1 MNEQSRH
8 QTAVAD
14 TASASSASAGTGTS
28 ADQVNG
34 HDATHRDAAGQDAGQ
49 HDAGQHDA
57 AHHGAAHHEGRRHGD
72 TRARIQQV
80 ALELFAEHG
89 YDKTSLREIAER
101 LDVTKAALYYH
112 FKSKEDIVRSLV
124 EDYFGQIDALIA
136 WAKSRPRTPEARR
149 EILGRYVRI
158 VADGSDVFRMLHHNQ
173 AALASLDSA
182 KRRGELFR
190 ERMDALVDLLSDGP
204 GAPLRDQIRAASCL
218 MSLSYGA
225 MHYQD
230 RGASPAELKSAL
242 LDVAFELADLKS
254 EHAAPRA

>member
-1 MNEQSRH
+1 MDYND
-8 QTAVAD
+8 AD
-14 TASASSASAGTGTS
+14 
-28 ADQVNG
+28 
-34 HDATHRDAAGQDAGQ
+34 GQD
-49 HDAGQHDA
+49 
-57 AHHGAAHHEGRRHGD
+57 RSRD
-72 TRARIQQV
+72 TRSRLREL
-80 ALELFAEHG
+80 ALQLFAEQG
-89 YDKTSLREIAER
+89 YEKTSLREIAER
-101 LDVTKAALYYH
+101 LGVTKAALYYY

-124 EDYFGQIDALIA
+124 EDYVAELDDLIA
-136 WAKSRPRTPEARR
+136 WAKTRPRSPETRA
-149 EILGRYVRI
+149 EIITRYLDI
-158 VADGSDVFRMLHHNQ
+158 VANGSAVFRMLHQNQ
-173 AALASLDSA
+173 AAVSSLAAA
-182 KRRGELFR
+182 KERGELFR